1 MVFQYAY
8 YLIYI
13 EINLDKKIN
22 MKNKFL
28 STICQNQVKKI
39 MEI

>member
-1 MVFQYAY
+1 MNKIQS
-8 YLIYI
+8 
-13 EINLDKKIN
+13 EINLDKKMK